1 MGTPCHSMPLCFLVP
16 RGAEHTSDFRA
27 TAGHYTLLPSLQG
40 ALSTLSFDWKE
51 HQVTAVLKGVQ
62 CVQAA
67 KRLMAGIPT
76 SSHRLSLSPYLDAK
90 LFMYDERLIEADL
103 RLRTYS
109 EQALKFTSLAHP
121 NACRFKVRTCW
132 CGRIDI
138 ASASKAYI
146 GILCLWPYGPS
157 SDRPS
162 HCRCNQLLRRPI
174 RTSRHPGISGR
185 WWPMSSILSS
195 PWCSACCTLQR
206 TQRSSLSTTE
216 HEQLLAEEHP
226 WRCRVSPLK
235 SALMSLCSDEWLRAA
250 LCKTHLSRS
259 LLCNPSMLLPQRPP
273 WTIL

>member
-1 MGTPCHSMPLCFLVP
+1 
-16 RGAEHTSDFRA
+16 
-27 TAGHYTLLPSLQG
+27 
-40 ALSTLSFDWKE
+40 
-51 HQVTAVLKGVQ
+51 
-62 CVQAA
+62 
-67 KRLMAGIPT
+67 
-76 SSHRLSLSPYLDAK
+76 
-90 LFMYDERLIEADL
+90 MYDERLIEADL

-174 RTSRHPGISGR
+174 RTSRHPGISSR

-235 SALMSLCSDEWLRAA
+235 SALMSLCSDEWLRGSSVQDTSFQESAVQPIHAVASKTSVDHFVSAA
-250 LCKTHLSRS
+250 GIEDYWGCSVVYCR
-259 LLCNPSMLLPQRPP
+259 
-273 WTIL
+273 